1 MATSLV
7 KGSIVAL
14 VTPFNADGSVNY
26 DKLGELIDFHVENK
40 TDGIILLGTTGE
52 SPTLTFEEEEKM
64 LEYSVKRAAG
74 RIYLIAGS
82 GSNCTETAVE
92 RTRAYSKTGVD
103 AMLVITPYYNR
114 ANTSGMIKH
123 FTACADASEKP
134 IIMYNVPGRTGCSI
148 SEEAVAVLCKHPN
161 IQGIKEASGNISYL
175 CKIAKYLDED
185 FVMYSGN
192 DDMIVPTLSMGGI
205 GVISVW
211 ANIMPQTTH
220 KLVFDYLEGNVESAR
235 KIQTRY
241 LDLVND
247 LFLETNPIPVKA
259 AMNYLGYGVG
269 PCRMPLDEMSA
280 GPKAKL
286 VAEIDR
292 LKDELK

>member
-40 TDGIILLGTTGE
+40 TDGIVLLGTTGE

-82 GSNCTETAVE
+82 GSNCTATAVE

-114 ANTSGMIKH
+114 ANASGMIKH

-185 FVMYSGN
+185 FVLYSGN
-192 DDMIVPTLSMGGI
+192 DDMIVPALSMGGI

-259 AMNYLGYGVG
+259 AMNYLGYEVG

>member
-40 TDGIILLGTTGE
+40 TDGIVLLGTTGE

-82 GSNCTETAVE
+82 GSNCTATAVE

-114 ANTSGMIKH
+114 SNASGMIKH

-148 SEEAVAVLCKHPN
+148 SEEAVAVLCKHPT

-259 AMNYLGYGVG
+259 AMNYLGYEVG

>member
-40 TDGIILLGTTGE
+40 TDGIVLLGTTGE

-175 CKIAKYLDED
+175 CKIAKYR
-185 FVMYSGN
+185 
-192 DDMIVPTLSMGGI
+192 IR
-205 GVISVW
+205 
-211 ANIMPQTTH
+211 
-220 KLVFDYLEGNVESAR
+220 R
-235 KIQTRY
+235 KNSTR
-241 LDLVND
+241 V
-247 LFLETNPIPVKA
+247 
-259 AMNYLGYGVG
+259 
-269 PCRMPLDEMSA
+269 
-280 GPKAKL
+280 
-286 VAEIDR
+286 
-292 LKDELK
+292 